1 MMKCDYGAD
10 EIYASL
16 AFFVAINGSDRT
28 PTILLYFENSAK
40 IKHAANAPRIASSR
54 VAALLPRIIHSQL
67 TSSEQLKT
75 NLKEQKKLR
84 N

>member
-28 PTILLYFENSAK
+28 PAILLYFENSAK
-40 IKHAANAPRIASSR
+40 IKHAAN
-54 VAALLPRIIHSQL
+54 LPR
-67 TSSEQLKT
+67 KV
-75 NLKEQKKLR
+75 
-84 N
+84 